1 MKGVLFMKFNGKSIA
16 LTSLLIII
24 LFVVIFIEIALFI
37 TGPSAKYDAK
47 VEKQIQNIQKNY
59 DKIENIQ
66 RHVFHYII
74 YIGEDEDN
82 IVWFNEEGKPIVTK
96 EKSTLQMDQAKSE
109 AEKLY
114 GWKDVTV
121 SLGYGYDHPVYVVKA
136 NNCEVLLDYDTF
148 KVVYYLDKDVKS

>member
-1 MKGVLFMKFNGKSIA
+1 MKFNGKSIA
-16 LTSLLIII
+16 FTTLLVII
-24 LFVVIFIEIALFI
+24 LLEVIFIEIALFI

-59 DKIENIQ
+59 EKIENIQ

-96 EKSTLQMDQAKSE
+96 EKATLQKDKAAQE
-109 AEKLY
+109 AQKLY
-114 GWKDVTV
+114 GWKDVKVT
-121 SLGYGYDHPVYVVKA
+121 LGYGYDQPVYVIEA
-136 NNCEVLLDYDTF
+136 NNCEVLLDYDTL